1 MKLTAEELWAL
12 ERAEEL
18 RKHRGE
24 AVVDA
29 EAAVVR
35 LGKAVERAAQLAE
48 RWAEALK

>member
-1 MKLTAEELWAL
+1 MKLTNEQLWAL

-18 RKHRGE
+18 KKHRGE

-29 EAAVVR
+29 EAAVAR

-48 RWAEALK
+48 RFGRLR